1 MNKLCVPNGL
11 KFSVITVA
19 IVAMTGCATT
29 TGLSKYQCEQLA
41 QNSTDWQK
49 LGEQDGLMGRGAGYF
64 AKHLQACGKVTNM
77 SPTVMTT
84 PTAFVAQNQQAWEA
98 GRQAGL
104 KKYCTP
110 LRAYQLGREGF
121 SYHNVCP
128 QAQMVELLKANDEG
142 LYNYQRE
149 QNLRDWDDDFFP
161 FGWGYGGIRGGRGW
175 NNHWRGGGRFY
186 APVPRVLPKYVPEKR
201 AE

>member
-1 MNKLCVPNGL
+1 MNKLCVPNAL

-19 IVAMTGCATT
+19 IVAMSGCATT
-29 TGLSKYQCEQLA
+29 TGLSKYQCAQLA

-49 LGEQDGLMGRGAGYF
+49 LGEQDGLMGRGADYF
-64 AKHLQACGKVTNM
+64 IEHLQSCSQKLNQNATQ
-77 SPTVMTT
+77 
-84 PTAFVAQNQQAWEA
+84 TAISTANQTRWEQ

-186 APVPRVLPKYVPEKR
+186 APVPRVLPKYVPER
-201 AE
+201 LAE